1 VIKLGSVVIDAAIE
15 ETHSHTVEVTEY
27 PTEGGRNLADHSRYR
42 PFELSISAVVS
53 DTPSPKLAA
62 LRESQVGGTILTV
75 SEFVYL
81 QLQQLLSDPNPI
93 TITTSLGAYENMR
106 ITSINI
112 DRNAAKGRALKFSL
126 TAKRIDIVGVVRVVV
141 RTVNKN
147 NKGFRGAFVGN
158 VSVETKVGS
167 LEQKKAYDRGA
178 GKTPRFVFADGKPVF
193 EKGSKVTKV
202 EFYKQP
208 TKGLSQKQ
216 KPNVRKPDV
225 KPIWQGRLK

>member
-106 ITSINI
+106 ITSISI

-147 NKGFRGAFVGN
+147 NKGFRGAFVGTAAISRN
-158 VSVETKVGS
+158 GS
-167 LEQKKAYDRGA
+167 IGEKTYDRGA

-193 EKGSKVTKV
+193 EKGGKLTKV

-216 KPNVRKPDV
+216 KLSVRKPDV